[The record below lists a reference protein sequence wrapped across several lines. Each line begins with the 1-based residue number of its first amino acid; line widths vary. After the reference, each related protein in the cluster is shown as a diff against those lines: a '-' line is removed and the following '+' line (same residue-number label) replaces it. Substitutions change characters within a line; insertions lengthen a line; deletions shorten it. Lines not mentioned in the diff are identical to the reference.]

1 MSTPINLNKARKAR
15 DRAGKTA
22 RGDANAVTFGL
33 SKSQREHAAQENSRV
48 ARILDEKVFETPKN
62 SEKEGHEKP

>member
-1 MSTPINLNKARKAR
+1 MSTSINLNKARKAR

-33 SKSQREHAAQENSRV
+33 TKSQREHATQESFRI
-48 ARILDEKVFETPKN
+48 ARILDERALKTPAN
-62 SEKEGHEKP
+62 GEKEGPKKP